1 MNNSKKV
8 EKLKKNWKAKKEN
21 GSWQW
26 GGEVGVEDEGK
37 KKKNESTLFIEIK
50 TSR

>member
-8 EKLKKNWKAKKEN
+8 KKLKKNWKAKKRKWK
-21 GSWQW
+21 SA
-26 GGEVGVEDEGK
+26 VGVRLGWK
-37 KKKNESTLFIEIK
+37 MKAKKNESTLFIEIK